1 MQNEANFIVCSVV
14 FNHRFGCLFYVF
26 NIFFMIYFHNWRLIF
41 TDLKI
46 EKESESQCISNDLSK
61 HLKKL
66 FFKKPWLAS
75 RNSGL
80 LVASIELIQVQSNRS
95 NLSQHHKK
103 KCPQIT
109 GFSIKKSIFPV
120 KFTTT
125 WST

>member
-1 MQNEANFIVCSVV
+1 MQNEANFIVCGVV

-26 NIFFMIYFHNWRLIF
+26 NIFFMTYFHNWRLIF

-61 HLKKL
+61 HLKK
-66 FFKKPWLAS
+66 PWLAS

-80 LVASIELIQVQSNRS
+80 PVTSIELIQVQSNRS

>member
-1 MQNEANFIVCSVV
+1 MQNEANFIVCGVV

-26 NIFFMIYFHNWRLIF
+26 NIFFMTYFHNWRLIF

-61 HLKKL
+61 HP
-66 FFKKPWLAS
+66 KKPWLAS

-109 GFSIKKSIFPV
+109 GFSIKKSNFPV